1 MSSND
6 VNKSFWLAY
15 CDAIRTQLGDDAGNN
30 AAYFFSTKPQRAPLA
45 GPPNLIDPKY
55 TNQGLY
61 EICDSQLHTD
71 NLFYDPSEKKSF
83 SRTLLKYMDHVDLG
97 GNPSSAQ
104 MQKLHAAVMNQDAA
118 RHALDDATEK
128 AKARWEKYKS
138 NYSVSD
144 ETFSTWSVQNEPQ
157 LHAMTANYNMA
168 VNATNMATMHAY
180 GPSAGPYLQDKQHMQ
195 AAVDP
200 QSRPGINM
208 PVTAL
213 GASDAD
219 AILQQIT
226 ANKAVAPSNADY
238 HVPFYSAANYLEQVM
253 DWLRNRGDTNKSR
266 SEVSFDFDTG
276 NSVDENSFS
285 HTNGGGDHYVPWL
298 SLGVNDDRCEESSMT
313 SYGDQLH
320 TTITMSWDDQ
330 FRAIDIQSGRWD
342 IRGSSTYKLKSD
354 APDEVKGLA
363 RVVKFV
369 VVSNLAFEIEFSGD
383 TTTEFHSHVGS
394 GGTIRLFGIPV
405 AVNRDADGESDIT
418 HTADW
423 YPDEGK
429 LSVTPKPEAGFA
441 SVVALVGEKV

>member
-83 SRTLLKYMDHVDLG
+83 SRALLKYMDHVDLG

-104 MQKLHAAVMNQDAA
+104 MQHLHAAIMNQEAA
-118 RHALDDATEK
+118 RYALDDATR
-128 AKARWEKYKS
+128 KARTQWEKYKS
-138 NYSVSD
+138 DYAAPG
-144 ETFSTWSVQNEPQ
+144 ETWTSWSVQNEPQ
-157 LHAMTANYNMA
+157 LHAMAANYNMA
-168 VNATNMATMHAY
+168 GIRT
-180 GPSAGPYLQDKQHMQ
+180 
-195 AAVDP
+195 AVDTP
-200 QSRPGINM
+200 QTFPGFNM
-208 PVTAL
+208 PVTTL
-213 GASDAD
+213 GTSDAD

-226 ANKAVAPSNADY
+226 ANKAVAPPNTDY
-238 HVPFYSAANYLEQVM
+238 HVPFYSAANYPEQVM
-253 DWLRNRGDTNKSR
+253 GWLRNRGDANKSR
-266 SEVSFDFDTG
+266 SEVSFDCNTG
-276 NSVDENSFS
+276 NSVDENSFNQ
-285 HTNGGGDHYVPWL
+285 TNGGGDHYVPWL
-298 SLGVNDDRCEESSMT
+298 SLDVNDGQSEEGPVLT
-313 SYGDQLH
+313 DGDQVH

-330 FRAIDIQSGRWD
+330 FRAIDVQSGRWD
-342 IRGSSTYKLKSD
+342 IRDNSTYKLKSD

-363 RVVKFV
+363 RVVQFV
-369 VVSNLAFEIEFSGD
+369 VVSNLAFEVEFSGD
-383 TTTEFHSHVGS
+383 AITEFSSHVES
-394 GGTIRLFGIPV
+394 GGSIRLFGIPV

-423 YPDEGK
+423 YPEEGK
-429 LSVTPKPEAGFA
+429 LTVTPKPEAGFA